1 MALIVALA
9 GLIILG
15 IGLTIL
21 VWPACM
27 RWAIRA
33 VVTRRMLPVL
43 SIIRIGFGIVFVL
56 AAPSMRLPVFVWA
69 FGLLLILAGVSLP
82 ILGIERL
89 RMWSDEWLKKPDGVI
104 RVWSVLAALLG
115 ALLIWAGT

>member
-9 GLIILG
+9 GFIMLG

-21 VWPACM
+21 FSPARM
-27 RWAIRA
+27 RWAIHS
-33 VVTRRMLPVL
+33 VVTRRTLPVF

-56 AAPSMRLPVFVWA
+56 AAPSTRLPVFVWA

-82 ILGIERL
+82 ILGIERP
-89 RMWSDEWLKKPDGVI
+89 RMWSDEWLNKPDGVI
-104 RVWSVLAALLG
+104 RGWSVLAVLLG